1 MTDVLACEGHVSTV
15 AWRAMSTPDPQQ
27 PTDST
32 ESNESA
38 VDAGRTMWAR
48 SLSAQLSTFLRT
60 ESGSSGVLLFAIVA
74 ALVWANVNLDSYN
87 AVWRTDLSIHV
98 GSLHLGMDLRAWV
111 GSGLMTLFFLVVGL
125 EARRELDLGEL
136 RDRRRLVIPFAA
148 GLLGMAI
155 PVLIFALINA
165 GGPGLRGW
173 GVAMSTDTAL
183 ALGLLTLLGR
193 RLPERLRG
201 FVVTLFIVDDVVAL
215 IVIAVVYSSNIQWIP
230 LVVAILAVA
239 VFPIAIR
246 FTRLPAPFYV
256 AAGLLAWGSLLF
268 SGVDAVV
275 AGLAIGL
282 VAPAY
287 TPGRDNL
294 EAAAG
299 LFRRFRE
306 QPTPQ
311 LARSAG
317 AGLIGAISPNERLQT
332 LYHPWTSYLIVPLFA
347 LANAGIK
354 IDGRFL
360 ATAYVSPITLGVIVA
375 YVVGKPVAVT
385 ATSWVIAKL
394 SRGRFTPPVGW
405 AAVAGAGTIAGVG
418 FTVAVLI
425 ATLAF
430 RGEAL
435 AQAKLGIL
443 TAAVLSSLI
452 TWILFRITGAL
463 PAQVRARALLGDVA
477 QLVDLT
483 MPVDPARDHIRGPEN
498 AVVTIV
504 EYGDFQCPY
513 CGRAEPSVRKLLAD
527 VDVRFVWRHLP
538 LTEVHPQ
545 AQLAAEAAEAA
556 ATQGAFWEVHDAML
570 AHQDQL
576 EESDLVALATSLGL
590 DGDALVEALHSRR
603 FAARVEEDVR
613 TADASGVA
621 GTPTFFINGQRHYG
635 RYDIDS
641 LKAAVAA
648 AHEQALVGKSTR
660 RSS

>member
-1 MTDVLACEGHVSTV
+1 MTDVFACEGHVTTV
-15 AWRAMSTPDPQQ
+15 AWRAMSTPDSHEV
-27 PTDST
+27 TDS
-32 ESNESA
+32 
-38 VDAGRTMWAR
+38 GRTLWAR
-48 SLSAQLSTFLRT
+48 SLSAQLATFLRT
-60 ESGSSGVLLFAIVA
+60 ESGSSGVLLFGIVA
-74 ALVWANVNLDSYN
+74 ALAWANLNFASYN
-87 AVWRTDLSIHV
+87 AVWQTDLSIHI
-98 GSLHLGMDLRAWV
+98 GTLNLGMDLRTWV

-136 RDRRRLVIPFAA
+136 RDRSRLVIPFAA
-148 GLLGMAI
+148 GLIGMAI
-155 PVLIFALINA
+155 PVLIFVLINA
-165 GGPGLRGW
+165 GGPGLHGW

-215 IVIAVVYSSNIQWIP
+215 IVIAVVYSTHIQWIP
-230 LVVAILAVA
+230 LVIAIVAVA
-239 VFPIAIR
+239 LFPISM
-246 FTRLPAPFYV
+246 RLVPRMPSPFYV
-256 AAGLLAWGSLLF
+256 AAGLLAWGALLF

-287 TPGRDNL
+287 TPGRDTL
-294 EAAAG
+294 EQASG
-299 LFRRFRE
+299 LVRRFRE

-311 LARSAG
+311 LARTAG
-317 AGLIGAISPNERLQT
+317 AGLIGALSPNERLQT

-360 ATAYVSPITLGVIVA
+360 ATAYVSPITLGIIVA
-375 YVVGKPVAVT
+375 YVVGKPIAVT
-385 ATSWVIAKL
+385 GTSWLIAKL

-443 TAAVLSSLI
+443 TAALLSSLI
-452 TWILFRITGAL
+452 TWILFRVTSAL
-463 PAQVRARALLGDVA
+463 PAKVRARALLGEVE

-483 MPVDPARDHIRGPEN
+483 MPVDPARDHIRGPED

-556 ATQGAFWEVHDAML
+556 ATQGAFWQVHDAML
-570 AHQDQL
+570 AHQDML
-576 EESDLVALATSLGL
+576 EESDLVALAKSLNL
-590 DGDALVEALHSRR
+590 DSDALIEALHTRR
-603 FAARVEEDVR
+603 FAARVAEDVR

-648 AHEQALVGKSTR
+648 AHEQASVGKGR
-660 RSS
+660 RRTT

>member
-1 MTDVLACEGHVSTV
+1 MFACEGHVTTV
-15 AWRAMSTPDPQQ
+15 AWRSMSTPDSHELN
-27 PTDST
+27 DS
-32 ESNESA
+32 
-38 VDAGRTMWAR
+38 GRTMWAR
-48 SLSAQLSTFLRT
+48 SLSAQLATFLRT

-74 ALVWANVNLDSYN
+74 ALVWANVNLASYDT
-87 AVWRTDLSIHV
+87 VWQTDLSIHI
-98 GSLHLGMDLRAWV
+98 GKLHLGMDLRTWV

-136 RDRRRLVIPFAA
+136 RDRSRLVIPFAA
-148 GLLGMAI
+148 GLLGMAV
-155 PVLIFALINA
+155 PVLIFLALNA
-165 GGPGLRGW
+165 GGPGLHGW

-201 FVVTLFIVDDVVAL
+201 FVVTLFIVDDLVAL
-215 IVIAVVYSSNIQWIP
+215 IVIAVVYSTHIQWVP
-230 LVVAILAVA
+230 LIIAILAVA
-239 VFPIAIR
+239 LFPIAQR
-246 FTRLPAPFYV
+246 WFPRMPTLFYV

-268 SGVDAVV
+268 SGVDPVV
-275 AGLAIGL
+275 VGLAIGL

-287 TPGRDNL
+287 TPGRDRL
-294 EAAAG
+294 EQASG
-299 LFRRFRE
+299 LVRRFRE

-311 LARSAG
+311 LARTAG
-317 AGLIGAISPNERLQT
+317 AGLIGTLSPNERLQT

-360 ATAYVSPITLGVIVA
+360 ATAYVSPITLGIIVA
-375 YVVGKPVAVT
+375 YVVGKPIAVT
-385 ATSWVIAKL
+385 GTSWVIAKL

-443 TAAVLSSLI
+443 TAALLSSLI
-452 TWILFRITGAL
+452 TWILFRVTSAL
-463 PAQVRARALLGDVA
+463 PAKLRARSLLGEVE

-483 MPVDPARDHIRGPEN
+483 MPVDPARDHIRGPED

-527 VDVRFVWRHLP
+527 TEVRFVWRHLP

-556 ATQGAFWEVHDAML
+556 ATQGAFWQVHDAML

-590 DGDALVEALHSRR
+590 DGDALRQALHTRR
-603 FAARVEEDVR
+603 FAARVAEDVR

-635 RYDIDS
+635 RFDIDS

-648 AHEQALVGKSTR
+648 AHEQASLKKGR
-660 RSS
+660 RR

>member
-1 MTDVLACEGHVSTV
+1 
-15 AWRAMSTPDPQQ
+15 
-27 PTDST
+27 
-32 ESNESA
+32 
-38 VDAGRTMWAR
+38 MWAR
-48 SLSAQLSTFLRT
+48 SLSAQLTTFLRT
-60 ESGSSGVLLFAIVA
+60 ESGSSGVLLCAIVA
-74 ALVWANVNLDSYN
+74 ALIWANVNLTSYD
-87 AVWRTDLSIHV
+87 AVWHTDLSIHI
-98 GSLHLGMDLRAWV
+98 GTLHLGMDLRAWV

-125 EARRELDLGEL
+125 EARREFDLGEL
-136 RDRRRLVIPFAA
+136 RDRSRLVIPFAA

-155 PVLIFALINA
+155 PVLIFVIVNA

-230 LVVAILAVA
+230 LVIAILAFA
-239 VFPIAIR
+239 LFPTTQR
-246 FTRLPAPFYV
+246 FTRLPALFYV
-256 AAGLLAWGSLLF
+256 AAGLVVWGSLLF
-268 SGVDAVV
+268 SGVDPVV

-287 TPGRDNL
+287 TPGRDTL
-294 EAAAG
+294 EQAAG

-317 AGLIGAISPNERLQT
+317 AGLIGALSPNERLQT

-360 ATAYVSPITLGVIVA
+360 ATAYVSPITIGVIIA
-375 YVVGKPVAVT
+375 YVVGKPIAVT
-385 ATSWVIAKL
+385 GTSWLITRL
-394 SRGRFTPPVGW
+394 SGGRFTPPVGW

-443 TAAVLSSLI
+443 TAAILSSLI
-452 TWILFRITGAL
+452 TWMLFRITSAL
-463 PAQVRARALLGDVA
+463 PAKTRARALLGEVE

-483 MPVDPARDHIRGPEN
+483 MPVDPERDHIRGPED

-527 VDVRFVWRHLP
+527 VEVRFVWRHLP

-576 EESDLVALATSLGL
+576 EEQDLVALATSLGL
-590 DGDALVEALHSRR
+590 DGRALVEGLHTRR
-603 FAARVEEDVR
+603 FAARVAEDVR
-613 TADASGVA
+613 SADASGVA

-635 RYDIDS
+635 RYDIDT

-648 AHEQALVGKSTR
+648 AHEQATVRKSGR
-660 RSS
+660 R

>member
-1 MTDVLACEGHVSTV
+1 
-15 AWRAMSTPDPQQ
+15 MSTPDARGTPDAHEL
-27 PTDST
+27 TDL
-32 ESNESA
+32 
-38 VDAGRTMWAR
+38 GRTMWAR
-48 SLSAQLSTFLRT
+48 SLSAQLTTFLRT
-60 ESGSSGVLLFAIVA
+60 ESGSSGVLLFGIVA
-74 ALVWANVNLDSYN
+74 ALVWANLDLSSYE
-87 AVWRTDLSIHV
+87 AVWTTDLSIRI
-98 GSLHLGMDLRAWV
+98 GSLDLGMDLRAWV

-125 EARRELDLGEL
+125 EARREFDLGEL
-136 RDRRRLVIPFAA
+136 RDRRRLAIPLAA
-148 GLLGMAI
+148 GLVGMAI
-155 PVLIFALINA
+155 PVLIFVAVNS
-165 GGPGLRGW
+165 GGPGLHGW

-183 ALGLLTLLGR
+183 ALGLLALLGR

-201 FVVTLFIVDDVVAL
+201 FVVTLFILDDVVAL

-230 LVVAILAVA
+230 LVIAVVAVA
-239 VFPIAIR
+239 LFPIGS
-246 FTRLPAPFYV
+246 RLFPGLPSPFFV
-256 AAGLLAWGSLLF
+256 AAGLLAWGALLF

-287 TPGRDNL
+287 SPGRDRL
-294 EAAAG
+294 EAASG
-299 LFRRFRE
+299 LFRMFRE

-311 LARSAG
+311 LARTAG
-317 AGLIGAISPNERLQT
+317 AGLIGTLSPNERLQT

-360 ATAYVSPITLGVIVA
+360 ATAYVSPITLGVIIA
-375 YVVGKPVAVT
+375 YVAGKPVAVVG
-385 ATSWVIAKL
+385 TSWLISRL
-394 SRGRFTPPVGW
+394 SRGRLTPPVGW

-430 RGEAL
+430 HGEAL

-452 TWILFRITGAL
+452 TWIVFRVTSAL
-463 PAQVRARALLGDVA
+463 PPRVRARALLGEGE

-483 MPVDPARDHIRGPEN
+483 AEVDPERDHIRGPED

-527 VDVRFVWRHLP
+527 VEVRFVWRHLP
-538 LTEVHPQ
+538 LSEVHPR

-556 ATQGAFWEVHDAML
+556 SAQGAFWEVHDAML
-570 AHQDQL
+570 DHQDRL
-576 EESDLVALATSLGL
+576 SESDLVELAVTLGL
-590 DGDALVEALHSRR
+590 DGARLADDLRLRR
-603 FAARVEEDVR
+603 FEPRVAEDIR

-635 RYDIDS
+635 AYDIDS

-648 AHEQALVGKSTR
+648 AHEQAAVARGPR
-660 RSS
+660 RRG

>member
-1 MTDVLACEGHVSTV
+1 
-15 AWRAMSTPDPQQ
+15 MSTPDPHEL
-27 PTDST
+27 TDS
-32 ESNESA
+32 
-38 VDAGRTMWAR
+38 GRTMWAR
-48 SLSAQLSTFLRT
+48 SLSAQLTAFLRT
-60 ESGSSGVLLFAIVA
+60 ESGSSGVLLFGIVA
-74 ALVWANVNLDSYN
+74 ALAWANLNFASYD

-98 GSLHLGMDLRAWV
+98 GTLQLGMDLRTWV

-136 RDRRRLVIPFAA
+136 RDRSRLVIPFAA
-148 GLLGMAI
+148 GLVGMAI
-155 PVLIFALINA
+155 PVLIFALVNA

-215 IVIAVVYSSNIQWIP
+215 IVIAVVYSSNIQWLP
-230 LVVAILAVA
+230 LVVAIAAVA
-239 VFPIAIR
+239 LFPIALR
-246 FTRLPAPFYV
+246 WFPRLPTLFYV

-294 EAAAG
+294 ERAAG

-317 AGLIGAISPNERLQT
+317 AGLIGTLSPNERLQT

-354 IDGRFL
+354 IDGPFL

-375 YVVGKPVAVT
+375 YVVGKPIAVT
-385 ATSWVIAKL
+385 GTSWLITKV
-394 SRGRFTPPVGW
+394 SRGHFTPPVGW

-430 RGEAL
+430 HGEAL

-443 TAAVLSSLI
+443 TAAILSSLI
-452 TWILFRITGAL
+452 TWILFRVTSAL
-463 PAQVRARALLGDVA
+463 PAKVRARALLGEVE

-483 MPVDPARDHIRGPEN
+483 MPVDPERDHIRGPED
-498 AVVTIV
+498 AVVTVV

-527 VDVRFVWRHLP
+527 VEVRFVWRHLP

-545 AQLAAEAAEAA
+545 AQMAAEASEAA
-556 ATQGAFWEVHDAML
+556 AAQGAFWEVHDAML
-570 AHQDQL
+570 AHQDKL
-576 EESDLVALATSLGL
+576 EEPDLVELANSLGL
-590 DGDALVEALHSRR
+590 DGDGLVGALNTRQ
-603 FAARVEEDVR
+603 FAPRVAEDVR

-648 AHEQALVGKSTR
+648 AHEQASVGNGR
-660 RSS
+660 RRTT

>member
-1 MTDVLACEGHVSTV
+1 MA
-15 AWRAMSTPDPQQ
+15 TPDAHEL
-27 PTDST
+27 TDS
-32 ESNESA
+32 
-38 VDAGRTMWAR
+38 GRTLWAR
-48 SLSAQLSTFLRT
+48 SLSAQLTTFLRT
-60 ESGSSGVLLFAIVA
+60 ESGSSGVLLFAIIA
-74 ALVWANVNLDSYN
+74 ALVWANLNLASYD
-87 AVWRTDLSIHV
+87 AVWQTDLSIHL
-98 GSLHLGMDLRAWV
+98 GGMHLGMDLRAWV

-136 RDRRRLVIPFAA
+136 RDRSRLVIPFAA

-155 PVLIFALINA
+155 PVLIFVLVQA
-165 GGPGLRGW
+165 GGPGLHGW

-215 IVIAVVYSSNIQWIP
+215 IVIAVVYSTNIQWIP
-230 LVVAILAVA
+230 LVIAIVAVA
-239 VFPIAIR
+239 LFPIMIR
-246 FTRLPAPFYV
+246 FTRLPALFYV

-287 TPGRDNL
+287 SPGRDNL
-294 EAAAG
+294 ERAAR

-311 LARSAG
+311 LARTAG
-317 AGLIGAISPNERLQT
+317 AGLIGTLSPNDRLQT

-347 LANAGIK
+347 LANAGIT

-375 YVVGKPVAVT
+375 YVVGKPIAVT
-385 ATSWVIAKL
+385 GTSWVIAKV

-405 AAVAGAGTIAGVG
+405 ASVAGAGTIAGVG

-425 ATLAF
+425 STLAF

-443 TAAVLSSLI
+443 SAAVLSSLI
-452 TWILFRITGAL
+452 TWILFRVTSAL
-463 PAQVRARALLGDVA
+463 PAATRARVLLGEVE

-483 MPVDPARDHIRGPEN
+483 APVDPERDHIRGPED

-513 CGRAEPSVRKLLAD
+513 CGRAEPFVRKLLAD
-527 VDVRFVWRHLP
+527 VEVRFVWRHLP
-538 LTEVHPQ
+538 LSEVHPL
-545 AQLAAEAAEAA
+545 AQVAAEASEAA
-556 ATQGAFWEVHDAML
+556 AAHGAFWEVHDAML

-576 EESDLVALATSLGL
+576 DEPDLIALATSLGL
-590 DGDALVEALHSRR
+590 DGDELSKALRTRR
-603 FAARVEEDVR
+603 FAARVAEDVR

-648 AHEQALVGKSTR
+648 AHEQAMLAKGRPRKS
-660 RSS
+660 

>member
-1 MTDVLACEGHVSTV
+1 MTSA
-15 AWRAMSTPDPQQ
+15 PDPTV
-27 PTDST
+27 PDVPEHAADTDS
-32 ESNESA
+32 
-38 VDAGRTMWAR
+38 GRTMWAR
-48 SLSAQLSTFLRT
+48 SLSAQLATFLRT

-74 ALVWANVNLDSYN
+74 ALVWANLNLASYD
-87 AVWRTDLSIHV
+87 AVWRTDLSIHI
-98 GSLHLGMDLRAWV
+98 GTLQLGMDLRAWV

-136 RDRRRLVIPFAA
+136 RDRSRLVIPFAA
-148 GLLGMAI
+148 GLIGMAI
-155 PVLIFALINA
+155 PVLIFALINV
-165 GGPGLRGW
+165 GGPGLHGW

-215 IVIAVVYSSNIQWIP
+215 IVIAVVYSTHIQWIP
-230 LVVAILAVA
+230 LVIAIAAVA
-239 VFPIAIR
+239 LFPISIR
-246 FTRLPAPFYV
+246 LFPRLPSPFFV
-256 AAGLLAWGSLLF
+256 AVGLVAWGALLF

-275 AGLAIGL
+275 VGLAIGL

-287 TPGRDNL
+287 TPGRDTL
-294 EAAAG
+294 EQAAG

-317 AGLIGAISPNERLQT
+317 AGLIGTLSPNERLQT

-347 LANAGIK
+347 LANAGIA

-360 ATAYVSPITLGVIVA
+360 ATAYASPITLGVIVA
-375 YVVGKPVAVT
+375 YVVGKPIAVT
-385 ATSWVIAKL
+385 GTSWIITKV

-430 RGEAL
+430 HGEAL

-443 TAAVLSSLI
+443 TAALLSSLI
-452 TWILFRITGAL
+452 TWILFRITSAL
-463 PAQVRARALLGDVA
+463 PSKVRARALLGEVE

-483 MPVDPARDHIRGPEN
+483 MPVDPERDHIRGPED

-527 VDVRFVWRHLP
+527 VEVRFVWRHLP
-538 LTEVHPQ
+538 LTEVHPL
-545 AQLAAEAAEAA
+545 AQLAAEASEAA
-556 ATQGAFWEVHDAML
+556 ATQGAFWQVHDAML
-570 AHQDQL
+570 AHQDML
-576 EESDLVALATSLGL
+576 EEPDLVALATSLGL
-590 DGDALVEALHSRR
+590 DSDRLVEALHSRR
-603 FAARVEEDVR
+603 FAARVAEDVR

-648 AHEQALVGKSTR
+648 AHEQASVGKSR
-660 RSS
+660 RRTS

>member
-1 MTDVLACEGHVSTV
+1 MTDVLACEDHISTV
-15 AWRAMSTPDPQQ
+15 AWRTMSTPDTQGSPEQSA
-27 PTDST
+27 DS
-32 ESNESA
+32 
-38 VDAGRTMWAR
+38 GRTMWAR
-48 SLSAQLSTFLRT
+48 SLSAQLTTFLRT

-74 ALVWANVNLDSYN
+74 ALVWANVSLESYD
-87 AVWRTDLSIHV
+87 AVWRTDLSVHI
-98 GSLHLGMDLRAWV
+98 GTLHLGMDLRAWV

-136 RDRRRLVIPFAA
+136 RDRSRLVIPFVA

-155 PVLIFALINA
+155 PVLIFVVVNA

-183 ALGLLTLLGR
+183 ALGLLALLGR

-215 IVIAVVYSSNIQWIP
+215 IVIAVVYSTNIQWIP
-230 LVVAILAVA
+230 LVIAILAFA
-239 VFPIAIR
+239 LFPTTQR
-246 FTRLPAPFYV
+246 FTRLPALFYV
-256 AAGLLAWGSLLF
+256 AAGLVVWGSLLF
-268 SGVDAVV
+268 SGVDPVV

-287 TPGRDNL
+287 TPGRDTL
-294 EAAAG
+294 EQASG
-299 LFRRFRE
+299 LVRRFRE

-317 AGLIGAISPNERLQT
+317 AGLISALSPNERLQT

-375 YVVGKPVAVT
+375 YVVGKPIAVT
-385 ATSWVIAKL
+385 GTSWLITKL

-425 ATLAF
+425 STLAF

-443 TAAVLSSLI
+443 TAAILSSLI
-452 TWILFRITGAL
+452 TWILFRITSAL
-463 PAQVRARALLGDVA
+463 PTKTRARALLGEVE

-483 MPVDPARDHIRGPEN
+483 MPVDPARDHIRGPED

-527 VDVRFVWRHLP
+527 VEVRFVWRHLP
-538 LTEVHPQ
+538 LTEVHPR

-556 ATQGAFWEVHDAML
+556 AAQGAFWEVHDAML

-576 EESDLVALATSLGL
+576 DEPDLVALATSLGL
-590 DGDALVEALHSRR
+590 DGNALVEALRARR
-603 FAARVEEDVR
+603 FAARVAEDVR
-613 TADASGVA
+613 SADASGVA

-635 RYDIDS
+635 RYDIDT

-648 AHEQALVGKSTR
+648 AHEQAIAR
-660 RSS
+660 RSGRR

>member
-1 MTDVLACEGHVSTV
+1 MTSLPN
-15 AWRAMSTPDPQQ
+15 RAA
-27 PTDST
+27 DSD
-32 ESNESA
+32 S
-38 VDAGRTMWAR
+38 GRTLWAR
-48 SLSAQLSTFLRT
+48 SLSAQLARFLRT

-74 ALVWANVNLDSYN
+74 ALVWANLNFASYQ
-87 AVWRTDLSIHV
+87 ALWRTDLSIRI
-98 GSLHLGMDLRAWV
+98 GSLALGMDLRSWV

-148 GLLGMAI
+148 GLVGMAI
-155 PVLIFALINA
+155 PVLIFVLINA
-165 GGPGLRGW
+165 GGAGLHGW

-201 FVVTLFIVDDVVAL
+201 FVVTVFIVDDVVAL
-215 IVIAVVYSSNIQWIP
+215 IVIAVVYSTHIQWIP
-230 LVVAILAVA
+230 LVVAIAAVA
-239 VFPIAIR
+239 LFPLAIR
-246 FTRLPAPFYV
+246 FTRLPTPFYV
-256 AAGLLAWGSLLF
+256 AAGLVAWGSLMF

-287 TPGRDNL
+287 TPGRDTL
-294 EAAAG
+294 EEAAG

-317 AGLIGAISPNERLQT
+317 AGLIGALSPNERLQT

-347 LANAGIK
+347 LANAGIR

-375 YVVGKPVAVT
+375 YVAGKPIAVT
-385 ATSWVIAKL
+385 ATSWIIAKV

-405 AAVAGAGTIAGVG
+405 AAVTGAGTIAGVG

-430 RGEAL
+430 HGEAL

-443 TAAVLSSLI
+443 TAAVLSSLV
-452 TWILFRITGAL
+452 TWILFRVASAL
-463 PAQVRARALLGDVA
+463 PAKTRARVLLGEVE

-483 MPVDPARDHIRGPEN
+483 MPVDPARDHIRGPED
-498 AVVTIV
+498 AVVTVV

-527 VDVRFVWRHLP
+527 VEVRFVWRHLP
-538 LTEVHPQ
+538 LTEVHPN

-556 ATQGAFWEVHDAML
+556 AAQGAFWEVHDAML

-576 EESDLVALATSLGL
+576 DEPDLVALATSLGL
-590 DGDALVEALHSRR
+590 DGDALREALHSRR
-603 FAARVEEDVR
+603 FAARVAEDVR
-613 TADASGVA
+613 AADASGVA

-648 AHEQALVGKSTR
+648 AHEQALVGKSR
-660 RSS
+660 RRPS

>member
-1 MTDVLACEGHVSTV
+1 M
-15 AWRAMSTPDPQQ
+15 
-27 PTDST
+27 
-32 ESNESA
+32 
-38 VDAGRTMWAR
+38 
-48 SLSAQLSTFLRT
+48 
-60 ESGSSGVLLFAIVA
+60 
-74 ALVWANVNLDSYN
+74 
-87 AVWRTDLSIHV
+87 
-98 GSLHLGMDLRAWV
+98 
-111 GSGLMTLFFLVVGL
+111 
-125 EARRELDLGEL
+125 
-136 RDRRRLVIPFAA
+136 VI
-148 GLLGMAI
+148 
-155 PVLIFALINA
+155 
-165 GGPGLRGW
+165 
-173 GVAMSTDTAL
+173 
-183 ALGLLTLLGR
+183 
-193 RLPERLRG
+193 
-201 FVVTLFIVDDVVAL
+201 
-215 IVIAVVYSSNIQWIP
+215 
-230 LVVAILAVA
+230 AILAVA
-239 VFPIAIR
+239 LFPIMIR

-256 AAGLLAWGSLLF
+256 ASGLVAWGSLLF
-268 SGVDAVV
+268 SGVDPVV

-287 TPGRDNL
+287 TPGRDTL
-294 EAAAG
+294 EQASG
-299 LFRRFRE
+299 LVRRFRE

-311 LARSAG
+311 LARTAG
-317 AGLIGAISPNERLQT
+317 AGLIGTLSPNERLQT

-360 ATAYVSPITLGVIVA
+360 ATAYVSPITLGIIVA
-375 YVVGKPVAVT
+375 YVVGKPIAVT
-385 ATSWVIAKL
+385 GTSWIIAKV

-430 RGEAL
+430 HGEAL

-452 TWILFRITGAL
+452 TWILFRIASAL
-463 PAQVRARALLGDVA
+463 PAQVRARVLLGEVE

-483 MPVDPARDHIRGPEN
+483 MPVDPARDHIRGPED

-545 AQLAAEAAEAA
+545 AQLAAEASEAA
-556 ATQGAFWEVHDAML
+556 AAQGAFWEVHDAML

-576 EESDLVALATSLGL
+576 GEPDLVALATSLGL
-590 DGDALVEALHSRR
+590 DGNALVEALRTRR
-603 FAARVEEDVR
+603 FAARVAEDVR

-635 RYDIDS
+635 RYDIDT

-648 AHEQALVGKSTR
+648 AHEQALVGKSRR